1 VWRWFLVPWV
11 VELCIYRLTTLD
23 AGPDS
28 IIQLFKFIA
37 CCASKKFCEIQC
49 IKWQLPRKGY
59 LTNALLTQGTKEKKA
74 HFVALL
80 PKPTD
85 DKPMN
90 LLVKIH
96 GAKSSKNIEEFFMFL
111 SRQRN
116 RGKAAGKH
124 TFEKS

>member
-1 VWRWFLVPWV
+1 MYKMATSQ
-11 VELCIYRLTTLD
+11 E
-23 AGPDS
+23 GH
-28 IIQLFKFIA
+28 
-37 CCASKKFCEIQC
+37 
-49 IKWQLPRKGY
+49 

-85 DKPMN
+85 DKPRN

-116 RGKAAGKH
+116 RAAAGKH

>member
-1 VWRWFLVPWV
+1 VALVSCTV
-11 VELCIYRLTTLD
+11 GGGTVYFQ
-23 AGPDS
+23 
-28 IIQLFKFIA
+28 IQLFNYSNSSL

-85 DKPMN
+85 DKPRN